1 MKQTILLNRFKI
13 LKELG
18 KGGMGNV
25 FLVYDMEKDE
35 YIIGGS
41 GENIWFNNDEF
52 CYAWKVMEGDFIVYA
67 SMTFLPGN
75 NEPHR
80 KGGWMVRQGLDDNS
94 PYVDAVVHGDGLTS
108 MQFRETINGETSEIV
123 AESKNPSIIQLERIG
138 NTYIMRTANP
148 GEPLM
153 EVARKE
159 QNLGS
164 SVYVGLVVCAHNE
177 NNFQQIKY
185 NNVRISV
192 PAKSSNENSRA
203 GVSSRLEVL
212 NIESLNRR
220 VIHEKNG
227 LFEAPNWSQTEPF
240 LI

>member
-1 MKQTILLNRFKI
+1 MKIKLTIAI
-13 LKELG
+13 LMMTLINQVDAQE
-18 KGGMGNV
+18 NV
-25 FLVYDMEKDE
+25 YGIFNGQNDIGDVKMQGSVSYDMEKDE

-52 CYAWKVMEGDFIVYA
+52 CYAWKIMEGDFIVYA

-108 MQFRETINGETSEIV
+108 MQFREVINGETSEIV

-164 SVYVGLVVCAHNE
+164 SVYVGLVACG
-177 NNFQQIKY
+177 
-185 NNVRISV
+185 RSV
-192 PAKSSNENSRA
+192 VP
-203 GVSSRLEVL
+203 
-212 NIESLNRR
+212 
-220 VIHEKNG
+220 
-227 LFEAPNWSQTEPF
+227 
-240 LI
+240 